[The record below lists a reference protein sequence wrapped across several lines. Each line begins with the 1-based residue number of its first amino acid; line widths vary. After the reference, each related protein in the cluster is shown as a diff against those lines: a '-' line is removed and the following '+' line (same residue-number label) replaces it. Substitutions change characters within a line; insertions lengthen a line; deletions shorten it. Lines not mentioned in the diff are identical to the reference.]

1 MWRFPRDMMLSDGVI
16 TLSWPRASCTPAC
29 PPRLRSRSSSKKRL
43 SLRLF
48 CRRRDRRR
56 RASRRSS
63 APLAFLPRPSV
74 LLPKQTHETN
84 PEFFNESLNKWI
96 TCRILKAQIKST
108 VTFTRSSSLF
118 DVTKLCSSSCS
129 SLSYSSPVLIGCGLH
144 QDALRS
150 VVKGNAVPADVTSI
164 HAGVR
169 RGEATGLR

>member
-16 TLSWPRASCTPAC
+16 TLSWPRASCTPPC
-29 PPRLRSRSSSKKRL
+29 PPRLRSLSSSKKRL

-63 APLAFLPRPSV
+63 APLAFLSRPSV
-74 LLPKQTHETN
+74 LLSKTETESHEIN
-84 PEFFNESLNKWI
+84 SEGSNQVNRHFFE
-96 TCRILKAQIKST
+96 
-108 VTFTRSSSLF
+108 
-118 DVTKLCSSSCS
+118 LCSSSCS
-129 SLSYSSPVLIGCGLH
+129 SLPHSSPVLIGCRLH

-150 VVKGNAVPADVTSI
+150 VVKGDAVRADVTSV

-169 RGEATGLR
+169 RGEAAGLR